1 MGTKPLI
8 VLSVII
14 LVGVFVFVSFRAD
27 LRLRDDMPAQFVS
40 LDGVAQNK
48 RANEES
54 IARAYWNCARLV
66 LTPKYNLAYN
76 LPLPVEPP
84 PEFNVSCEN
93 AGPKPPPARQP
104 IVHKIGSDI
113 GNNFVPCGTTERVGG
128 PYTHGMKMA
137 LAMLRLPSYDGC
149 RA

>member
-8 VLSVII
+8 VLSIII
-14 LVGVFVFVSFRAD
+14 LLGVFVFVSFRAD
-27 LRLRDDMPAQFVS
+27 FRLTDEMPAQFVS
-40 LDGVAQNK
+40 LDGVAPEQ

-93 AGPKPPPARQP
+93 AGPQTALQRRNRSSTRSAA
-104 IVHKIGSDI
+104 ILE
-113 GNNFVPCGTTERVGG
+113 TTSCRVVR
-128 PYTHGMKMA
+128 PD
-137 LAMLRLPSYDGC
+137 MLDDRIHMG
-149 RA
+149 